1 MLFESIVNWAV
12 PVFVMISEAVTL
24 SHKCDCRSISKKA
37 YRIVALFVVW
47 SLAFLLFDFAVY
59 GTGP

>member
-1 MLFESIVNWAV
+1 M
-12 PVFVMISEAVTL
+12 FVMISEAVTL